1 MTRCIS
7 FQAVLI
13 LLSAAACNRL
23 PPAPLE
29 SAVELEVMEQAAEIE
44 GRDGGYS
51 ALLWGRSVWVYGDTV
66 LTVPDVDGET
76 WHHNSFSVTSDL
88 DASDGLT
95 GFEEPLDAAGAPAY
109 FIAPTAEEEA
119 FNVAH
124 RGENCLEEPCGARW
138 AVWPMQPVFD
148 AARDRALI
156 FYELVYAEPGDFNF
170 QGEGIGVAVWDR
182 FDEPPQR
189 PEATPGHE
197 HPTLLF
203 FTRELGE
210 RDFGLGTQILSE
222 DGVDML
228 YTFGQRQ
235 DGLEHPCVL
244 GRVAVTRVLDRDA
257 WTFWDGETWSADLG
271 DARRVFNGSPIMSV
285 EWNDYLGKWLAV
297 YSQPVSNQVA
307 MRTAPA
313 LTGPW
318 SGAKLL
324 FVADRKTSEGWVY
337 DAVQHAELADEG
349 GKIIY
354 VSHSRPTGE
363 GWFDAEIALWQVV
376 FE

>member
-1 MTRCIS
+1 MTGRLAA
-7 FQAVLI
+7 AVLLF
-13 LLSAAACNRL
+13 LLASFSCNRL

-29 SAVELEVMEQAAEIE
+29 SAVELEVMEQAPEIA

-51 ALLWGRSVWVYGDTV
+51 ALLWGHSVWNFGDTV
-66 LTVPDVDGET
+66 LSVPDVDGET
-76 WHHNSFSVTSDL
+76 WHHNSWSVTDDL
-88 DASDGLT
+88 DAADGLT
-95 GFEEPLDAAGAPAY
+95 GFSETLDAAGAPAY
-109 FIAPTAEEEA
+109 FIAPTPEEEA
-119 FNVAH
+119 FNGAH
-124 RGENCLEEPCGARW
+124 RGDDCLETPCGARW

-148 AARDRALI
+148 SARSRALI

-170 QGEGIGVAVWDR
+170 HTEGIGVAVWDR
-182 FDEPPQR
+182 LGEPTQR

-203 FTRELGE
+203 FSRELGE
-210 RDFGLGTQILSE
+210 PDFGLGSQILNE
-222 DGVDML
+222 GGADML

-244 GRVAVTRVLDRDA
+244 GRVPVTEVLDRGA
-257 WTFWDGETWSADLG
+257 WTYWDGEGWSPDLG
-271 DARRVFNGSPIMSV
+271 DARRVFNGSPILTV
-285 EWNDYLGKWLAV
+285 EWNDYLGRWLAV
-297 YSQPVSNQVA
+297 YSQPADNQVA

-318 SGAKLL
+318 SGARLL
-324 FVADRKTSEGWVY
+324 FTADRKTSEGWVY
-337 DAVQHAELADEG
+337 DAIQHAELAADG
-349 GKIIY
+349 GKVIY

-363 GWFDAEIALWQVV
+363 GWFDAELALWQVV